1 MARERLCKIC
11 GQWHALDAWPAECFP
26 KRSDTRSAF
35 PTPMVNFDG
44 LGGVRGIQSMVDGR
58 FYDSKSTLRAHY
70 RAAGVVEVGNDGP
83 LAPPPPRQGDPK
95 ATEASVVKALKQTG
109 IWDQLPD

>member
-1 MARERLCKIC
+1 MARERLCRAC
-11 GQWHALDAWPAECFP
+11 RQWHPLDAWPAECFP
-26 KRSDTRSAF
+26 KRSDARSGF

-44 LGGVRGIQSMVDGR
+44 LGLRGVKSMVDGR
-58 FYDSKSTLRAHY
+58 MYDSKSSLRAHY

-83 LAPPPPRQGDPK
+83 LVAPPPKRGDPK
-95 ATEASVVKALKQTG
+95 AAEAAAVKALKETG